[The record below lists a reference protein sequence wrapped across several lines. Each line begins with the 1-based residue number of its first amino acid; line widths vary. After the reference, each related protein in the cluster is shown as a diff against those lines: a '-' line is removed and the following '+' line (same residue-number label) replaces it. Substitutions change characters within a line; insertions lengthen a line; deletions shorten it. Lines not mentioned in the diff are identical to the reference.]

1 MYVPHC
7 YVAAASNIDLALL
20 LFSPLGLFLSLLD
33 LWQCQSTRWYWK
45 LVPVSVLFSSLLSSL
60 SVHLLRLTLLCLLEM
75 PTHTFYLSPHKKCPV
90 DLS

>member
-45 LVPVSVLFSSLLSSL
+45 LVPVSVLFSVVLFVCPSATADIIVPAGNAHTYLLPVSS
-60 SVHLLRLTLLCLLEM
+60 
-75 PTHTFYLSPHKKCPV
+75 
-90 DLS
+90 